1 MLQCKK
7 SNISFGFFRPLRGF
21 HRLLCRR
28 FFKPQHIERPPAI
41 IYKKTAPEGAVFHLW
56 REYVGI
62 EPTQDATNA
71 QRLVLKTRGHTSTHL
86 PPKTGYCL
94 TNTPTHIIGY
104 HTCPPFTRAINFIA
118 PAVFLAERAA
128 AASLY

>member
-41 IYKKTAPEGAVFHLW
+41 IYKKTAPEGAVFNIW
-56 REYVGI
+56 RDYVGI
-62 EPTQDATNA
+62 EPTREAANPLQT
-71 QRLVLKTRGHTSTHL
+71 VLKTARHTSTYLL
-86 PPKTGYCL
+86 P
-94 TNTPTHIIGY
+94 
-104 HTCPPFTRAINFIA
+104 
-118 PAVFLAERAA
+118 
-128 AASLY
+128 SDQ